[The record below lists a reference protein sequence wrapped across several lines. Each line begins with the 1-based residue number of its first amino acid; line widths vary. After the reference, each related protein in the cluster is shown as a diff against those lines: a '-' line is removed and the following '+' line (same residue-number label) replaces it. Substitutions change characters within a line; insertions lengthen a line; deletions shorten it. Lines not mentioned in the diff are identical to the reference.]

1 LLVKKA
7 FRDTTILLTYFGN
20 HCCFI
25 VLVWGQINMSKE
37 KMNTI
42 VSDIIYYSFEM
53 HNGAYII

>member
-1 LLVKKA
+1 M
-7 FRDTTILLTYFGN
+7 YFGN

-25 VLVWGQINMSKE
+25 VLAWGRINMSKE

-42 VSDIIYYSFEM
+42 VSDIIYYSLEM